1 MRKGFTLIE
10 LLTVVALMG
19 LLGAAAVGGYRSMQ
33 RGMEQRGVMQ
43 NANSAIRA
51 VFQRAQIDRQPTMI
65 VFWNETLTEQTEDD
79 LPVVVG
85 KAVAIRRH
93 GRLSNVTGSKY
104 LVDEFGDLNQAY
116 PSSDDEDENGARSS
130 NTGKDTM
137 YLYPM
142 DNLSQLNELKRSS
155 VKSSVVK
162 MQDQNV
168 VFPTPKAIGDGSVDT
183 WAFELTDAGGVTW
196 KPGMAY
202 GFEFLTLQ
210 LPRGYIFGNQFSTST
225 TGTTKLA
232 GTLVF
237 KPGITSTSGATSGGI
252 EGSASQIEIYY
263 LKSAGSSFT
272 PVSIGK
278 TDSPERSL

>member
-1 MRKGFTLIE
+1 MKKGFTLIE

-93 GRLSNVTGSKY
+93 GRLSNVMGSKY
-104 LVDEFGDLNQAY
+104 LVDEFGDLSQAY
-116 PSSDDEDENGARSS
+116 PSSEDEDENGAASS
-130 NTGKDTM
+130 KTGNDTM

-142 DNLSQLNELKRSS
+142 DNLSQLSELRRSR

-162 MQDQNV
+162 LGEMPIYDKIK
-168 VFPTPKAIGDGSVDT
+168 TIGDGSVDL
-183 WAFELTDAGGVTW
+183 WAFELDDAGGVTW

-202 GFEFLTLQ
+202 GFEFLSLQ
-210 LPRGYIFGNQFSTST
+210 LPRGYVFGNQFSTST
-225 TGTTKLA
+225 TSPIKSA

-237 KPGITSTSGATSGGI
+237 KPGVTSSSGSTSGGVES
-252 EGSASQIEIYY
+252 SASQVEIFY
-263 LKSAGSSFT
+263 LKSAGT
-272 PVSIGK
+272 TLAPVSIGK